1 MTHSTQFPDG
11 VSAIVTGGGRG
22 IGAALARA
30 LGAAGVRVCVNDLN
44 PDRAEQVAAAIVEA
58 GGEAFAWQG
67 DVANKFQLAGMI
79 ETTRDRYGSHLHLLV
94 HNAHVSPR
102 QPALKMDEW
111 DLRRTVEVNLI
122 GAYLAAQL
130 AARVMA
136 DEGGG
141 LIALLTREPGEG
153 GAAFA
158 ATQGALG
165 ALAAALDAEVRAQ
178 GVRVQAVPVGTEA
191 ETVERVLALAREA
204 IGGLAG

>member
-1 MTHSTQFPDG
+1 MSTPNPLPDG

-22 IGAALARA
+22 TGAALTRA
-30 LGAAGVRVCVNDLN
+30 LGAAGARVCVNDIN
-44 PDRAEQVAAAIVEA
+44 PDRAEQVAAEIVQA
-58 GGEAFAWQG
+58 GGEAFAWHG
-67 DVANKFQLAGMI
+67 DVANKFQLAAMI
-79 ETTRDRYGSHLHLLV
+79 EATRDRYGSHLHILV

-102 QPALKMDEW
+102 PPALKMDEW

-141 LIALLTREPGEG
+141 LIALLARAPGDG

-158 ATQGALG
+158 ATQAAVT
-165 ALAAALDAEVRAQ
+165 ALAGALDAEVRDQ
-178 GVRVQAVPVGTEA
+178 GVRVQAVPAGTEA
-191 ETVERVLALAREA
+191 ETVEQVLALARETV
-204 IGGLAG
+204 GGLAG